1 MVKLDRLP
9 LGCMGNKTREL
20 KLLLPIIEQHITK
33 DTIFVEPFCGSCVVS
48 FNVYMK
54 HNNIKFHINDIDS
67 FRIQFYNNMKDEEGR
82 NEFYKLQDKVLDT
95 NGGDSIYYE
104 ILGKNKCKMTTDYNA
119 YIISKTIYAFRM
131 GLYPTTK
138 KVNKKIISENWIN
151 FFNKS
156 TITNEDFKI
165 ILDKYKDNDNAF
177 IYLDPPYMD
186 SFNAGYSG
194 AYTGKSHDEDMK
206 IIDNTQ
212 IYIDLL
218 DLLKCK
224 CKVLFS
230 INSYALTQY
239 IYKDY
244 IKSDYNHI
252 YGTTHL
258 NIKDVTQKKK
268 HTSVLIIS
276 NL

>member
-33 DTIFVEPFCGSCVVS
+33 DTIFVEPFCGSSVVS

-54 HNNIKFHINDIDS
+54 YNNIKFHINDIDP

-95 NGGDSIYYE
+95 NNGESTYYE
-104 ILGKNKCKMTTDYNA
+104 ILGKSKSKMKTDYNA
-119 YIISKTIYAFRM
+119 YVISKTIYAFRT

-138 KVNKKIISENWIN
+138 TPNKKIISENWIK
-151 FFNKS
+151 FFNKA

-165 ILDKYKDNDNAF
+165 ILDKYKDNENAF

-194 AYTGKSHDEDMK
+194 DYTGKTHDENMK

-230 INSYALTQY
+230 INSNALTQY

-252 YGTTHL
+252 YQTSNL
-258 NIKDVTQKKK
+258 NIINVTQRRN
-268 HTSVLIIS
+268 TQAY
-276 NL
+276 